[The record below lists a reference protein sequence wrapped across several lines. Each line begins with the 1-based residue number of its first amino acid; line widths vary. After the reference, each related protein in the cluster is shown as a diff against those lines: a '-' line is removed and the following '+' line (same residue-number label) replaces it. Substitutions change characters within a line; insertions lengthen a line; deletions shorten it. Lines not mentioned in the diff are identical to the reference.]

1 MSCGDDLMPTLSLFS
16 VVNARQLVVTC
27 EREPSV
33 FSSVQESPVFAKTQ
47 LGLVLLVVLHLKDM
61 RREWLTPNGSHS
73 CLPFYCN
80 VTDFRQSITIV
91 WSHQKHLLTQFS
103 RMQGVVLGVWRR
115 QTIKHQPTIKRSKTS
130 KLIGL
135 SNVKISGR
143 CGECRLVRPIS
154 F

>member
-1 MSCGDDLMPTLSLFS
+1 MPTFSLFS
-16 VVNARQLVVTC
+16 AVNARQLVVTC
-27 EREPSV
+27 ERGPSV
-33 FSSVQESPVFAKTQ
+33 FSSVPESPVFDKPQ

-61 RREWLTPNGSHS
+61 RREWLTPNGFRF
-73 CLPFYCN
+73 CLLFYRKH
-80 VTDFRQSITIV
+80 DFRYCVIASKTLINTISNALV
-91 WSHQKHLLTQFS
+91 
-103 RMQGVVLGVWRR
+103 RGVVLGVWRR